1 LKPSC
6 GRYNVVELIRGK
18 NSKKSMNRV
27 RNYLAVSLVVAAL
40 CTDRVVVAAPTAPP
54 VAQMASR
61 LMHRLSGSFSR
72 VMPSA
77 TVCQSRLPER
87 SNQTSASA
95 ISANWAQPCQ
105 ITLSPFEFRLPPPS
119 L

>member
-1 LKPSC
+1 LNPLY
-6 GRYNVVELIRGK
+6 GRYNVVELVRRK
-18 NSKKSMNRV
+18 SSKKSMSRV

-61 LMHRLSGSFSR
+61 LIHRLSGSFSR
-72 VMPSA
+72 VMPAAS
-77 TVCQSRLPER
+77 VCQSRLPER
-87 SNQTSASA
+87 SVQNSTREIAA
-95 ISANWAQPCQ
+95 DWAQPCQ
-105 ITLSPFEFRLPPPS
+105 IAFSPFEFRLPPPS